1 MGHWWVWTQLI
12 CNTCGNCIG
21 NGRWKSQFISI
32 INCCYYLVVNEWAA
46 NAVGGGLG
54 YIKGLIKANIATPL
68 REPDRPLT
76 NDARRHSTCVTQTR
90 CHQKMQVGGLAEN
103 YQQNVDIIFN
113 KSKNWSCKMWYRC
126 TLRVLETPLD
136 LIRCQ
141 EILWELKIT
150 IRCWQYVDNIYN
162 IGNIVKDGFSGNL

>member
-1 MGHWWVWTQLI
+1 MAIVDDNHNSYLTIMDDHTQLLLLFGWMSGKRCWRRI
-12 CNTCGNCIG
+12 
-21 NGRWKSQFISI
+21 RLHKS
-32 INCCYYLVVNEWAA
+32 
-46 NAVGGGLG
+46 
-54 YIKGLIKANIATPL
+54 LIKANIATPL

-162 IGNIVKDGFSGNL
+162 IGNIVKDGLSGNL